1 MPIVAKSFYIQNYFS
16 LSLAL
21 FLSRFRFF
29 AGIYFMRK
37 LPLPSIQIFRLLLTV
52 LLLQCVLSVH
62 QVIAQKDTIRR
73 TNGKEI
79 PDTLLFRLEKVQA
92 AIAQINAANKKGY
105 NLDKARIELSATEKS
120 VNQIKETMQVT
131 NPLPEPKDLIN
142 YRIMLTDIQKSTSE
156 WRKVLSKYNADLQRM
171 SEQVIEFSGDS
182 LLRTSVEDTTQRT
195 LYASQIQ
202 DLKKRLQASGEV
214 TVANLDSVSRS
225 LATASAIYFTATD
238 LLNSVGDYLKESDQN
253 LLSQEADFL
262 WTAPAMDKSQKVTKM
277 LKASYA
283 GQDKILRYFFGST
296 WDNRILLLIIVSAF
310 FVWVN
315 VNFRLIQRK
324 NLAAKIGAL
333 DYKLISPL
341 PIVSTLVILFNLT
354 PLFEPNSPS
363 VYIEVNQFF
372 LLITLTILFT
382 KNLQKGQMKWWIA
395 ILVLYAVTI
404 FFNIIVNQS
413 LLSRSG
419 LILLNAA
426 SVYFG
431 FRLYKRIDATGLQE
445 KFIKPVLII
454 HIILTSVSILLNVF
468 GRLSLAKSFSLTGI
482 SGLIHVI
489 SLAVL
494 IEIITE
500 AMDLHIKVSSVSG
513 GLFSKINVSK
523 SQNYSRRLLLFLC
536 FWLWVMVFLINL
548 NILNPIV
555 AFADHIL
562 LKERAF
568 GSITFTFGNVLFFSI
583 IIYIANQLQK
593 NIGLFFGEADMDFT
607 GDKVQKGSKLALA
620 RLVIIVVGVL
630 FAVTASGVPLT
641 KITVLLGAL
650 GVGIGLG
657 LQNIINNFVSGI
669 ILIFEKPFNIGD
681 YIELADKKGKVLE
694 IGIRS
699 SKMLTPQGSRVI
711 IPNGDLLSGRLVNY
725 TQHDSPLKT
734 ELTFKIHTD
743 SDVEL
748 AKKLIN
754 ETIVKGEGVV
764 KKAPNQILFNAIT
777 ADSIEFK
784 VLVWLNNVYV
794 EPGFKGYFL
803 EQIFQKFK
811 ANGIKTM

>member
-1 MPIVAKSFYIQNYFS
+1 MLIIAKSSYIQNYLS
-16 LSLAL
+16 QSLAL

-29 AGIYFMRK
+29 ACLYFMRK
-37 LPLPSIQIFRLLLTV
+37 LPLPSIQIFRLLVTV
-52 LLLQCVLSVH
+52 LLFQLGFPVH
-62 QVIAQKDTIRR
+62 QAIAQKDTIRR
-73 TNGKEI
+73 SIGKEI

-105 NLDKARIELSATEKS
+105 NLDKARIELAATAKS

-156 WRKVLSKYNADLQRM
+156 WRKLLSKYNADLQRM

-182 LLRTSVEDTTQRT
+182 LLKTSGEDTTQRT

-202 DLKKRLQASGEV
+202 DLKQRLQASGEV

-225 LATASAIYFTATD
+225 LAKASAIYFTATD

-262 WTAPAMDKSQKVTKM
+262 WTAPAVDKSRKVTKM

-296 WDNRILLLIIVSAF
+296 WDNRILLLIVVIAF

-324 NLAAKIGAL
+324 NLAVKIGTL

-363 VYIEVNQFF
+363 VYIELNQFF

-395 ILVLYAVTI
+395 ILLLYIVTI
-404 FFNIIVNQS
+404 FFNIIINES

-419 LILLNAA
+419 LILLNIT

-454 HIILTSVSILLNVF
+454 HIVLTSIAILLNVF

-489 SLAVL
+489 SMAVL

-500 AMDLHIKVSSVSG
+500 AMALHIKVSSVSG
-513 GLFSKINVSK
+513 GLFSKINVKK

-555 AFADHIL
+555 AFIDHIL

-593 NIGLFFGEADMDFT
+593 NIGLFFGEADIDFT

-734 ELTFKIHTD
+734 ELIFKIHSD